1 MKTLVS
7 AGMALALLGS
17 TAFAATSMTPP
28 DGSTITNYYKQNV
41 YSPEQSKL
49 GEIDD
54 VLVDNTGKI
63 TGLVVSVGGFLGM
76 DSKDVIVPFTDV
88 SMTKKDNKAWLTLPA
103 TKDQLK
109 AAPGY
114 TYDKTTTTWT
124 LAKS

>member
-1 MKTLVS
+1 MKSVVA
-7 AGMALALLGS
+7 AGLTLALLS
-17 TAFAATSMTPP
+17 SSAMAATAMTPP
-28 DGSTITNYYKQNV
+28 EGSTVANYYKQNV
-41 YSPEQSKL
+41 YSTDQAKL